1 MDMSPHLRSK
11 PVINWS
17 NFSYIPMSVENIAPW
32 NILTGLNMR
41 IATCKVN
48 SVGKK
53 DILLS
58 FSVDLKLF
66 GELSWVQILIYVT
79 HTWDLPSVR
88 V

>member
-1 MDMSPHLRSK
+1 
-11 PVINWS
+11 
-17 NFSYIPMSVENIAPW
+17 MSVENIAPL

-66 GELSWVQILIYVT
+66 GELS
-79 HTWDLPSVR
+79 
-88 V
+88 